1 MHRTRCFVTTTQPAN
16 IGPPAKRHLKRH
28 SNGVSLAGRMWPTYR
43 CLLITYCFWHV
54 AMHCYIVFFLILGAP
69 VLILVLKFR
78 DKTCFKNMPGQ
89 RICITAGH
97 YRPGNKTLLN
107 GVSLVGRYM
116 HSNGVSMAGR

>member
-1 MHRTRCFVTTTQPAN
+1 
-16 IGPPAKRHLKRH
+16 
-28 SNGVSLAGRMWPTYR
+28 MWPTYR